1 MLQQRAVLGNS
12 QYRFVPQL
20 RAEEQHTGTKL
31 LASLC
36 EKLARTLVGHARA
49 GYHILSLSDTI
60 CSAAKYESIARTR
73 TGTIISH
80 LRR

>member
-12 QYRFVPQL
+12 QHRFAALL
-20 RAEEQHTGTKL
+20 RAEEQNTGTKVL
-31 LASLC
+31 TDSC
-36 EKLARTLVGHARA
+36 EKHAYTLVSNARA
-49 GYHILSLSDTI
+49 GYHILSLGDTI

-80 LRR
+80 LRH